1 MHRRGGRI
9 SAWSWV
15 VALLWLASALVA
27 RAAALPVVELT
38 PTFSMQRLAPNL
50 AGWRDSSAMADLAQ
64 ARSSLSHGEPVP
76 QEGNWGF
83 DPATHWLAFT
93 VHNPGSQPCPLIL
106 KVENPVLDHLS
117 LFSPGPNG
125 TYTEQHT
132 GDSEPWAERPWQQP
146 FLAFPLSVPANSQ
159 QTYYLRLQTTSA
171 AVVSAR
177 LYQPDRFWSDTTS
190 EQRKQGLFYGALA
203 VVLFYNLFL
212 FFSTRERVYLLYACM
227 LLPIGGFLSCME
239 GLFFGFFP
247 YEGALQNLALPTF
260 IAVAG
265 VGVITFAN
273 EYLNVRK
280 PGFWRIGSVLLGTA
294 LLLEALV
301 ALVLGPRLGVEMVII
316 TGVVICIFLLGL
328 GLSALRHDR
337 EVAIYFV
344 LGIGPFQLSDI
355 GTAFGSFGLFPF
367 MDFFVDG
374 MRLAILWMVLMLS
387 LGLGKRLRVMRDAQI
402 RSDKRVLLAQA
413 QSQAKSDFLAVMS
426 HEIRTPLNGVMGMAE
441 LLKATGLNAEQAR
454 IVSTMEQSGQALI
467 EVINDVLDYSKIEAG
482 KVSLEA
488 EPFDIER
495 WLDECIALLQARIH
509 KQQLSLLCSVA
520 EDVPAQLSGDASRLR
535 QVLVNL
541 LSNAVK
547 FTSRGGIT
555 IKVRVEQ
562 QGAGRTAFLFTV
574 SDTGIGISPD
584 QIERIFDSF
593 AQADS
598 STSRHF
604 GGTGLGLSISR
615 QLCRLMEGDLTV
627 ESEPGRGSDFHAR
640 VILDVVPDSPSRL
653 VWPAELPPQRVLLV
667 DSDPDFCSI
676 MQAEAAMPPRLTIDT
691 VQTGQEAVT
700 RLHEAEADG
709 KGYNMLVTALQL
721 RDMNGLSLHD
731 RVRRD
736 PQMVAVK
743 TLLFA
748 QPQMQPSPGVLMH
761 AGVALAFSRPVRAQ
775 ELRQALVDSMVQD
788 RPARSTEA
796 PPEQLDLPQ
805 FPGLRVLV
813 AEDNR
818 TNQLVIQGF
827 LRKLGIQPVLV
838 DNGRQAVTVFKSTDY
853 DLVLMDCEM
862 PVLDGY
868 GATQEIRRYE
878 SDNQRSRVP
887 ILAIS
892 AHVTQHYIDNCYAA
906 GMDDHIPKPVSSRQL
921 REKIERWAEV

>member
-1 MHRRGGRI
+1 MH
-9 SAWSWV
+9 S
-15 VALLWLASALVA
+15 
-27 RAAALPVVELT
+27 
-38 PTFSMQRLAPNL
+38 
-50 AGWRDSSAMADLAQ
+50 
-64 ARSSLSHGEPVP
+64 
-76 QEGNWGF
+76 
-83 DPATHWLAFT
+83 
-93 VHNPGSQPCPLIL
+93 
-106 KVENPVLDHLS
+106 
-117 LFSPGPNG
+117 
-125 TYTEQHT
+125 
-132 GDSEPWAERPWQQP
+132 GDSEPWVERPWQQP
-146 FLAFPLSVPANSQ
+146 FMAFPFTVPPQSQ
-159 QTYYLRLQTTSA
+159 QTYYLRLKTTSA
-171 AVVSAR
+171 AVLAAK
-177 LYQPDRFWSDTTS
+177 LYQPDRFWTDATR
-190 EQRKQGLFYGALA
+190 EQRKQGLFYGAML

-227 LLPIGGFLSCME
+227 LLPITGFLACME
-239 GLFFGFFP
+239 GLFFCYFP
-247 YEGALQNLALPTF
+247 YEGGPQNFALPGLV
-260 IAVAG
+260 ALAG
-265 VGVITFAN
+265 VGIITFAMD
-273 EYLNVRK
+273 YLNVRR
-280 PGFWRIGSVLLGTA
+280 PGFWRWGSRLLGA
-294 LLLEALV
+294 LLLLEALV
-301 ALVLGPRLGVEMVII
+301 ALVLGPRLGLEMVIV
-316 TGVVICIFLLGL
+316 TGVSLCLFLLAM

-344 LGIGPFQLSDI
+344 LGVGPFQLSDI
-355 GTAFGSFGLFPF
+355 GTALGSFGYFPF
-367 MDFFVDG
+367 QDFFIDG
-374 MRLAILWMVLMLS
+374 MKLAILWMVLMLS
-387 LGLGKRLRVMRDAQI
+387 LGLGKRLRVMRDAQE
-402 RSDKRVLLAQA
+402 RSEKRVLLAQA

-441 LLKATGLNAEQAR
+441 LLKATGLNAEQVR

-488 EPFDIER
+488 QPFNVER
-495 WLDECIALLQARIH
+495 WLDECIVLLQARIH
-509 KQQLSLLCSVA
+509 KQQLSLICSVA
-520 EDVPAQLSGDASRLR
+520 DDVPAQLSGDAARLR
-535 QVLVNL
+535 QILVNL

-547 FTSRGGIT
+547 FTSRGGIQ
-555 IKVRVEQ
+555 IKVRVAP
-562 QGAGRTAFLFTV
+562 QGSGKVDFIVVV

-584 QIERIFDSF
+584 QLEHIFDSF
-593 AQADS
+593 VQADR

-615 QLCRLMEGDLTV
+615 QLCQLMGGDLTV
-627 ESEPGRGSDFHAR
+627 DSEPGRGSDFQAR
-640 VILDVVPDSPSRL
+640 VVLDTVADAPPRL
-653 VWPAELPPQRVLLV
+653 RWPADLPAQRVLLV
-667 DSDPDFCSI
+667 DSDPAFCSI
-676 MQAEAAMPPRLTIDT
+676 MQAEAAAPPRLTIDA

-700 RLHEAEADG
+700 RLHEAEAEG
-709 KGYNMLVTALQL
+709 RGYNMLVTALQL

-731 RVRRD
+731 RLRRD

-761 AGVALAFSRPVRAQ
+761 AGVFLAFSRPVRAQ
-775 ELRQALVDSMVQD
+775 ELRQSLIDAMVRD
-788 RPARSTEA
+788 RPTRSIEA

-853 DLVLMDCEM
+853 DMVLMDCEM

-906 GMDDHIPKPVSSRQL
+906 GMDDHIPKPVNSRLL